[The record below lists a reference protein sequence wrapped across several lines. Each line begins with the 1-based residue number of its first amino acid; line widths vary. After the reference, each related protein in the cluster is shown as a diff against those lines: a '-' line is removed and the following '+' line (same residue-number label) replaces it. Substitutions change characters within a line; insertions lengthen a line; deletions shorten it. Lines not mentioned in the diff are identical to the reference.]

1 MQILTFTLRAA
12 TAVLAASLISA
23 CSSDS
28 TPAASAP
35 VEAGDVVAVV
45 AARAPD
51 FSSGAVS
58 LVNGDSFA
66 AQNNLA
72 ATASDIVVRAAG
84 AQFFLIE
91 RFGLT
96 TVKRF
101 DLDTPNTPT
110 LPASTQDEGDVDDS
124 NPADLILLSPTKG
137 YLLRYGSGTVW
148 IVDPSATSEADFKT
162 GEIDLSHYDADGV
175 PEMIAGVIDQGLLY
189 VAMQR
194 LEGFASVKNGYV
206 AVIDTGS
213 DEEIVTG
220 DDPGLPGI
228 ELPLRS
234 PTGLVRD
241 PASDDLLVIGSGG
254 FDGSFTPQFEGGIA
268 RIDTGAFTAELRL
281 DDGTADDPT
290 FGQFGELVA
299 VTGSRAYFTAGT
311 AFGPQSLYRFNPHS
325 DAAPVV
331 VDGFDAQ
338 PLGALAVDP
347 LNRLWVARADADAP
361 GITVLDVSGDA
372 ETVVRALIDTDLT
385 PINIDFAIV
394 PDLVR

>member
-110 LPASTQDEGDVDDS
+110 LTASTQDAGDMDDS

-148 IVDPSATSEADFKT
+148 IVNPSATTEAGFKT

-194 LEGFASVKNGYV
+194 LESFASVKNGYV

-220 DDPGLPGI
+220 DDPALPGI
-228 ELPLRS
+228 
-234 PTGLVRD
+234 
-241 PASDDLLVIGSGG
+241 
-254 FDGSFTPQFEGGIA
+254 
-268 RIDTGAFTAELRL
+268 
-281 DDGTADDPT
+281 
-290 FGQFGELVA
+290 
-299 VTGSRAYFTAGT
+299 
-311 AFGPQSLYRFNPHS
+311 
-325 DAAPVV
+325 
-331 VDGFDAQ
+331 
-338 PLGALAVDP
+338 
-347 LNRLWVARADADAP
+347 
-361 GITVLDVSGDA
+361 
-372 ETVVRALIDTDLT
+372 
-385 PINIDFAIV
+385 
-394 PDLVR
+394 